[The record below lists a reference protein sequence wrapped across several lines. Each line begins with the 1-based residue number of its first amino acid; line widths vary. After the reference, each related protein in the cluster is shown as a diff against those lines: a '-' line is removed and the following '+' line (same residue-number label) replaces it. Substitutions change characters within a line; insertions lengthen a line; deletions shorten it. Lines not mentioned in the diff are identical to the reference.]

1 MITVPPW
8 ATASAAL
15 VALVLTVG
23 LCEWVVHTIRKGL
36 K

>member
-15 VALVLTVG
+15 LAFAAIVG
-23 LCEWVVHTIRKGL
+23 LCEWVVHTIRKGR
-36 K
+36 

>member
-15 VALVLTVG
+15 VALALIAG
-23 LCEWVVHTIRKGL
+23 ICDWLVHTIRKGR
-36 K
+36 